1 MFKSKTSI
9 FITVGI
15 LLAIAIGLQF
25 INNQEKTTPAG
36 IKAVPLDAALIFESN
51 NFPDLINKLN
61 KSNKFTLEFSNIEE
75 WTSFFKQLEF
85 LDTLFEQ
92 NREIRKIFSSGRTL
106 CSGHLMGKDKMQFLY
121 VLPLNS
127 SNDEDA
133 LRNFIAQFTT
143 GNNGDER
150 AKIMQRSYE
159 GFYVYNMFYFDEND
173 KDLSFN
179 YTFAKGLFIFSF
191 SKILFEESVRML
203 NSKESLLDDSGY
215 QKVVQIAGKNVDA
228 NLFIN
233 YKYFP
238 NSLNKLINTSNTKFY
253 DFAGHFAS
261 WSVLDIKLKNDALL
275 MSGFTHSNDSLNNYL
290 NVFKNQKN
298 IENNFLD
305 ILPENTAG
313 FLAINLSDISS
324 FRQKYVQY
332 LKGNRR
338 YQKRKL
344 KLGQLK
350 SSFNYNFSEDFYEY
364 IEGTVCVAYLPDKI
378 LTNKPVVLGILQ
390 INDTE
395 LLKEKLEELSKIRI
409 QKDTSISFE
418 AMAPVTLDAKEKIIA
433 NIFPAP
439 KLFPLLFGDAFG
451 DINAQYYIILG
462 DFLIVAKSVKDLKN
476 YYKKYKLNLLIR
488 RNKNFVAFS
497 NTLSS
502 ESNIFLY
509 IDFFYGK
516 SLIKPFLSKGFGRI
530 YRNNIESFDKLQ
542 AAALQFGV
550 EKDVFFTGLSLK
562 FNPEFNE
569 KPKNVWQIQMDAS
582 LNMKPQLVVNHYTGN
597 KEVLVQD
604 TENNLILYGT
614 DGNLLWKRHLPGKIL
629 GKVHQIDFYK
639 NNKLQLLFN
648 TREYI
653 FIIDR
658 KGRDVENFPIKF
670 KSPATNGL
678 AVFDYENKKNYRIFV
693 ACENRSVYLLD
704 KYATKVSGWE
714 FDKTLSKVSLP
725 LKHFA
730 FQGKDY
736 IVFSD
741 EQNIYILNRRGQK
754 RIELKAQFEKAKNSE
769 IYFDQVNGPETASF
783 ITTGKTGI
791 VYFIFLDGT
800 IKKMTLGNFSVNHY
814 FKYGELLGNDKKFF
828 VFADGSKLS
837 VFKGDKSLVFEKEF
851 EYPLNNTLNLY
862 KVGKV
867 QLIGLS
873 IKDENK
879 AFLYTPQ
886 GKMLKG
892 FPMEGS
898 GLFSIGKLKTK
909 SDKLNLITGS
919 SDNILYNYILK

>member
-1 MFKSKTSI
+1 MLKSKTSI
-9 FITVGI
+9 FITVGV

-25 INNQEKTTPAG
+25 INNQEKEVPNG
-36 IKAVPLDAALIFESN
+36 IKAIPLDAALIFESN
-51 NFPDLINKLN
+51 NFPELINKLN
-61 KSNKFTLEFSNIEE
+61 KSNKFTQEFSTIKE
-75 WTSFFKQLEF
+75 WESFFKQLEF

-92 NREIRKIFSSGRTL
+92 NRDVKKAFTSGRTI

-121 VLPLNS
+121 VLPLSS
-127 SNDEDA
+127 SNDEDV
-133 LRNFIAQFTT
+133 LRNFIAQFTMGT
-143 GNNGDER
+143 DGNER

-159 GFYVYNMFYFDEND
+159 GYYVYNMFYFDEND

-179 YTFAKGLFIFSF
+179 YTFIDGLFIFSF

-203 NSKESLLDDSGY
+203 NSTEFLLDDEGY
-215 QKVVQIAGKNVDA
+215 KKVVQIAGKNVDG

-233 YKYFP
+233 YKYFQG
-238 NSLNKLINTSNTKFY
+238 SLNKLINPANTKFH
-253 DFAGHFAS
+253 DFAAHFAS

-275 MSGFTHSNDSLNNYL
+275 MSGFTQSNDSLNNYL
-290 NVFKNQKN
+290 NVFKNQDN
-298 IENNFLD
+298 IENDFLD

-313 FLAINLSDISS
+313 FIAINLSDISS

-332 LKGNRR
+332 LKGNRQ
-338 YQKRKL
+338 YQRKKL
-344 KLGQLK
+344 KLDKLK
-350 SSFNYNFSEDFYEY
+350 ARFNYNFSEDFYEY

-378 LTNKPVVLGILQ
+378 LTKPPVALGILQ

-395 LLKEKLEELSKIRI
+395 QLSQTLEELSKIRI

-418 AMAPVTLDAKEKIIA
+418 AMAPVTLDAKEKITA

-439 KLFPLLFGDAFG
+439 ELLPLLFGKAFA
-451 DINAQYYIILG
+451 DVNAQYYIILG
-462 DFLIVAKSVKDLKN
+462 DFLITAKSVKDLKN
-476 YYKKYKLNLLIR
+476 YYQKYKLALLISK
-488 RNKNFVAFS
+488 NKNFVAFS
-497 NTLSS
+497 NSLSS

-516 SLIKPFLSKGFGRI
+516 SLISPFLSRNFGRI
-530 YRNNIESFDKLQ
+530 YKKNIETFDKLQ

-550 EKDVFFTGLSLK
+550 EKDVFFTGFSLM
-562 FNPEFNE
+562 FNPGYNE
-569 KPKNVWQIQMDAS
+569 KPKNIWQIQMDAG
-582 LNMKPQLVVNHYTGN
+582 LNIKPQLVVNHYTGN

-614 DGNLLWKRHLPGKIL
+614 DGNMLWKRHLPEKIL

-648 TREYI
+648 TKNYI
-653 FIIDR
+653 FVIDR

-678 AVFDYENKKNYRIFV
+678 AIFDYENKKNYRIFV

-704 KYATKVSGWE
+704 KYATKVNGWE
-714 FDKTLSKVSLP
+714 FGKTQSKVSLP

-730 FQGKDY
+730 YNGKDY

-741 EQNIYILNRRGQK
+741 EQNIYILNRRGQT

-769 IYFDQVNGPETASF
+769 IYFDQVNGPETATF
-783 ITTGKTGI
+783 ITTGKKGI

-800 IKKMTLGNFSVNHY
+800 IKKMTLGTFSPEHH
-814 FKYGELLGNDKKFF
+814 FKYGDLLGNGKKY
-828 VFADGSKLS
+828 FAFTDGSKLS
-837 VFKGDKSLVFEKEF
+837 VFKGDKSLSFEKNF
-851 EYPLNNTLNLY
+851 DYPINNTLNLY
-862 KVGKV
+862 KIGKV

-873 IKDENK
+873 INDENK
-879 AFLYTPQ
+879 VYLYTPQ
-886 GKMLKG
+886 GKIVKG
-892 FPMEGS
+892 FPMEGA
-898 GLFSIGKLKTK
+898 GMFSIGKLKTK

-919 SDNILYNYILK
+919 KDNILYNYTLK

>member
-25 INNQEKTTPAG
+25 INHQEKTVPEG
-36 IKAVPLDAALIFESN
+36 IKAVPVDAALIFESN
-51 NFPDLINKLN
+51 HFPDLIHKFN
-61 KSNKFTLEFSNIEE
+61 KSNKFTQEFSNIDE
-75 WTSFFKQLEF
+75 WTIFFKQLEF
-85 LDTLFEQ
+85 LDTLFEK
-92 NREIRKIFSSGRTL
+92 NRDIQKIFSSVRTQ
-106 CSGHLMGKDKMQFLY
+106 CSGHIMGKDKMQFLY

-127 SNDEDA
+127 SNDEDI

-143 GNNGDER
+143 GPNGNER

-159 GFYVYNMFYFDEND
+159 GYYVYNMFYFDEND

-203 NSKESLLDDSGY
+203 NSTESLLDDAGY

-238 NSLNKLINTSNTKFY
+238 ESLNKLINTSNSNFY
-253 DFAGHFAS
+253 DFADHFAS
-261 WSVLDIKLKNDALL
+261 WSVLDIKLKNDAFL

-290 NVFKNQKN
+290 NVFKNQEN

-305 ILPENTAG
+305 VLPENTAG
-313 FLAINLSDISS
+313 FLAVNLSDVSS
-324 FRQKYVQY
+324 FRQNYMQY
-332 LKGNRR
+332 LKGNRK
-338 YQKRKL
+338 YQKIKQ

-350 SSFNYNFSEDFYEY
+350 SNFKYNFSENFYEY
-364 IEGTVCVAYLPDKI
+364 IEGSVCVAYLPDKI
-378 LTNKPVVLGILQ
+378 LTNKPLALGVVQ

-395 LLKEKLEELSKIRI
+395 QLSEKLVELSKIRI
-409 QKDTSISFE
+409 QKDSSISFD
-418 AMAPVTLDAKEKIIA
+418 AMAPVTLDAKEKIVA
-433 NIFPAP
+433 KLFPAP
-439 KLFPLLFGDAFG
+439 KLFPLLFGKAFA

-462 DFLIVAKSVKDLKN
+462 DYLIVAKSVKDLKN

-488 RNKNFVAFS
+488 RNKNFVEFS

-509 IDFFYGK
+509 LDFFYGK
-516 SLIKPFLSKGFGRI
+516 SLVNPFLSKRFGRI
-530 YRNNIESFDKLQ
+530 YQNNIEHFDKLQ

-550 EKDVFFTGLSLK
+550 EKDVFFTGFSLK
-562 FNPEFNE
+562 FNPAYNE
-569 KPKNVWQIQMDAS
+569 KPKNVWQIQMGAPLS
-582 LNMKPQLVVNHYTGN
+582 IKPQLVVNHYTGN

-604 TENNLILYGT
+604 SANNLILYGT

-678 AVFDYENKKNYRIFV
+678 AVFDYENKKNYRIFI
-693 ACENRSVYLLD
+693 ACENKSVYLLD

-714 FDKTLSKVSLP
+714 FDKTQSKVSQP
-725 LKHFA
+725 LKHFTYN
-730 FQGKDY
+730 GKDY

-769 IYFDQVNGPETASF
+769 IYFDEVNGPETATF

-800 IKKMTLGNFSVNHY
+800 IKKMTLGTFSPNHN

-828 VFADGSKLS
+828 VFADDTKLS
-837 VFKGDKSLVFEKEF
+837 VFKGDKSLAFEKNF
-851 EYPLNNTLNLY
+851 ESPINNTLNLY
-862 KVGKV
+862 KIGKI

-873 IKDENK
+873 INNENK
-879 AFLYTPQ
+879 VYLFSPQ
-886 GKMLKG
+886 GKTLKG

-909 SDKLNLITGS
+909 SDKFNLITGS
-919 SDNILYNYILK
+919 SDNILFNYTLK